1 VRAVPPEVSVVVAT
15 HDRSDQLAVLLESL
29 RAQTIGS
36 DRFELIVVD
45 DACTD
50 GTDQVLARAGGL
62 PLRVVRRD
70 RAGGPAAA
78 RNAGWRE
85 ARAELVAFTDD
96 DCKVEPGWL
105 EAALRAHRD
114 QPDAF
119 LQGPV
124 APDPAEPAPDGPL
137 TRTIRVD
144 SLGPY
149 YQTCNVF
156 YPRALLEQLGGF
168 DESLERGEDTDL
180 AWRAIEAGAQPQW
193 VAGAQVHHAVNEIGL
208 RGLLSLALKWA
219 PSMEIYI
226 RHPQLR
232 EQVFDHRFFW
242 KPNHY
247 MLFRALVALALPK
260 RLRSFALLLAWPYLM
275 YLLKPGRLDG
285 GGPAT
290 APVVVL
296 YEVVE
301 MSAVGLYAARRGRL
315 ML

>member
-1 VRAVPPEVSVVVAT
+1 VSVVVAT
-15 HDRSDQLAVLLESL
+15 HNRSRRLTALLESL
-29 RAQTIGS
+29 RAQTLARE
-36 DRFELIVVD
+36 RFEVIVVD
-45 DACTD
+45 DASTD
-50 GTDQVLARAGGL
+50 DTQSVLADDGGL
-62 PLRVVRRD
+62 ELRVVRRE
-70 RAGGPAAA
+70 RTGGPAAA

-85 ARAELVAFTDD
+85 ARAGLVAFTDD
-96 DCKVEPGWL
+96 DCRVAPDWL
-105 EAALRAHRD
+105 EAALRAHREH
-114 QPDAF
+114 PGVL

-124 APDPAEPAPDGPL
+124 APDPADPPPSGPL
-137 TRTIRVD
+137 TRTIRVE

-149 YQTCNVF
+149 FQTCNVF

-180 AWRAIEAGAQPQW
+180 AWRAIEAGNEPQW
-193 VAGAQVHHAVNEIGL
+193 VADAPVLHAVNEIGL
-208 RGLLSLALKWA
+208 RGLLSLAHKWA

-232 EQVFDHRFFW
+232 EEVFDHRFFW

-275 YLLKPGRLDG
+275 YLLKPGRRDG
-285 GGPAT
+285 GGPAS
-290 APVVVL
+290 APIVVL

-301 MSAVGLYAARRGRL
+301 MSAVGLYAAKRGRF

>member
-15 HDRSDQLAVLLESL
+15 HNRSRRLAALLESL
-29 RAQTIGS
+29 RAQTVGS
-36 DRFELIVVD
+36 KRFEVIVVD
-45 DACTD
+45 DASTD
-50 GTDQVLARAGGL
+50 DTQSVLADGAGL
-62 PLRVVRRD
+62 DLRVVRRE

-96 DCKVEPGWL
+96 DCRVAPEWL
-105 EAALRAHRD
+105 AAALRAHRD
-114 QPDAF
+114 HPDAL

-124 APDPAEPAPDGPL
+124 APDPADPAPDGPL

-149 YQTCNVF
+149 FQTCNVF
-156 YPRALLEQLGGF
+156 YPRPVLERLEGF

-180 AWRAIEAGAQPQW
+180 AWRAIEAGREPQW
-193 VAGAQVHHAVNEIGL
+193 VPDALVHHAVNEIGL
-208 RGLLSLALKWA
+208 RGLLSLAFKWA

-226 RHPQLR
+226 RHPRLR

-247 MLFRALVALALPK
+247 MLFRALVAVALPK

-285 GGPAT
+285 GGPAS
-290 APVVVL
+290 APIVVL

-301 MSAVGLYAARRGRL
+301 MSAVGLYAARRRRL